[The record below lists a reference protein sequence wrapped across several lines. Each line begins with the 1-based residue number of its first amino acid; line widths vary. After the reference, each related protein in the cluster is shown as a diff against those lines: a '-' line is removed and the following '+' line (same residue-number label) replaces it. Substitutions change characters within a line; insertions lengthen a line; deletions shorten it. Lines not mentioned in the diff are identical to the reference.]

1 MTEHEQARENLRTF
15 EKEFD
20 PEHFKTWLI
29 EHREK
34 VKSKMLFDLEKK
46 FGTNQVRLNDILLF
60 ISKIDNNVNIDY
72 FKPQYNL
79 EDGYFVFIRFDG
91 GFNTLY
97 KWDLSKEFLH
107 EQADEFITWIHSKLK
122 EVDL

>member
-1 MTEHEQARENLRTF
+1 MTAYEQARENLRAF
-15 EKEFD
+15 GEEFD

-34 VKSKMLFDLEKK
+34 VKSKMLFDLEKE
-46 FGTNQVRLNDILLF
+46 FGTNRVRLNDILLF
-60 ISKIDNNVNIDY
+60 ISKIDNNNDIDY

-79 EDGYFVFIRFDG
+79 EDGYFVFIRFDD

-122 EVDL
+122 ELE

>member
-1 MTEHEQARENLRTF
+1 MNAATRIKTNYKKI
-15 EKEFD
+15 KETFD

-34 VKSKMLFDLEKK
+34 VKSKMLFELEKE

-72 FKPQYNL
+72 FKPQCNL

-107 EQADEFITWIHSKLK
+107 EQADEIITWIHSKLK
-122 EVDL
+122 ELE